1 MIAEKLQLALSNN
14 LSLIHHLSATKVYT
28 RSSSYILKVNSFR
41 FCILAY
47 YLLFPYGESHI
58 LAAFLARLAKGNVS
72 FCHHLASSSV
82 NFSHFNLL
90 L

>member
-1 MIAEKLQLALSNN
+1 
-14 LSLIHHLSATKVYT
+14 
-28 RSSSYILKVNSFR
+28 VNSFR

-72 FCHHLASSSV
+72 FCYHLASVVRTNQKQELPVVAMFV
-82 NFSHFNLL
+82 NGSGRNEQS
-90 L
+90 